1 MKKIITTLLLSAF
14 ILTQGSAI
22 ASMPLAKFSQ
32 DAVKNLKYSPK
43 ASNISYAFIF
53 DGPSEKNN
61 EVLAQFQ
68 RAITITTA
76 PDFKPVFDKNHVYVG
91 DWSEKSVN
99 ALCEKA
105 LNSSAQVVVSL
116 GYLSTKYY
124 NSQKDR
130 RKTVITIDQYGLKD
144 IGSGVFN
151 PVQQNVKSVKFFKNL
166 INFQKGAIL
175 VNESFYKTRNDWAEV
190 AKKAAPDINVDVISV
205 SKANHVNVTNN
216 ILSKGYDAVIFTP
229 LYNLSNEERK
239 AMISSFNNAKLPTFS
254 TQGKD
259 DVELGVLLGSSALDI
274 DRKLAEATSF
284 DIRAALKG
292 HTHEIKPVKF
302 YEDQIVYINKDTC
315 GIIGYVPHLRVL
327 NFAEII
333 TEKAPAK
340 LTLSAI
346 FDEMSK
352 TNLDIKRK
360 HLLVK
365 AARRSSLAAVLKYLP
380 TFSMTVGFQQYNE
393 DYADS
398 AKLSIPEKTGVFKM
412 GLDQVIYSPA
422 LVTNI
427 LIKNKQVD
435 FTKEE
440 AFLKEQEV
448 GLELAFLYIETLM
461 LENMIKVQKE
471 YVNES
476 RENLAIARVRE
487 QMGKC
492 GPEEALRW
500 AAQLSKNEQNLLD
513 MNAAHR
519 NLKIDINKLLHKD
532 QKFDFTLEPLKTTD
546 PAFYTS
552 EIHLVDYVTYPDNLE
567 KFTQMLIEEAYRV
580 SPELA
585 KLRAAIKM
593 KTYERNMYLQKFVLP
608 DAVVSLEYTSLF
620 DREFA
625 NPIPALP
632 IQTALGPIP
641 LNRILNTPDATN
653 FRLGIFAQWKPIE
666 GGQKFA
672 EIARIKAERE
682 ELMLYDAEV
691 RTMLEQHIR
700 NVINNALAAYMS
712 IGKNYKASFAAG
724 ENYVRVKNLY
734 RRGDATI
741 AQLVDAQ
748 NIYLESKV
756 KAYNSQYAF
765 FKELV
770 WVQRGICAVD
780 WNKANDE
787 AKAFIQR
794 IKDEITPHPD
804 IELL

>member
-43 ASNISYAFIF
+43 ASTISYAFIF
-53 DGPSEKNN
+53 DGPSDKNN

-76 PDFKPVFDKNHVYVG
+76 PDFKPVFNKNNVYVG
-91 DWSEKSVN
+91 DWSVKSVN

-105 LNSSAQVVVSL
+105 IKSNAQVIVSL
-116 GYLSTKYY
+116 GYLSTKYF
-124 NSQKDR
+124 NSQKDK

-144 IGSGVFN
+144 IGSGAFN

-166 INFQKGAIL
+166 LNFQKGAIL

-302 YEDQIVYINKDTC
+302 YEDQIIYINKDTC
-315 GIIGYVPHLRVL
+315 AIIGYIPHLRVL

-333 TEKAPAK
+333 TEQAPAK
-340 LTLSAI
+340 LTLSTI

-365 AARRSSLAAVLKYLP
+365 AARRSSVAAILKYLP
-380 TFSMTVGFQQYNE
+380 TFSVTLGFQQYDH
-393 DYADS
+393 DYGVS
-398 AKLSIPEKTGVFKM
+398 TKLSIPEKTGVFKM

-435 FTKEE
+435 FAKEE

-448 GLELAFLYIETLM
+448 GLELALLYIETLM

-492 GPEEALRW
+492 GSEEALRW

-532 QKFDFTLEPLKTTD
+532 QRFDFTLEPLKTTD

-552 EIHLVDYVTYPDNLE
+552 EINLVDYVTYPDNLE
-567 KFTQMLIEEAYRV
+567 KFTQMLIEESYRV

-608 DAVVSLEYTSLF
+608 DAVLSLEYTSLF
-620 DREFA
+620 NREFGA
-625 NPIPALP
+625 
-632 IQTALGPIP
+632 
-641 LNRILNTPDATN
+641 DATLSTTVLGYPVN
-653 FRLGIFAQWKPIE
+653 VDLGVPEANNTRLGIFAQWKPIE

-712 IGKNYKASFAAG
+712 IGKNFKASFAAG